1 MKRTQLVL
9 TLVSL
14 TVGVGLGFLI
24 AFLFIPSNQM
34 ETNTFPQ
41 TSGSVPSSESANSD
55 NSEHPVPHSLAKVI
69 ELESPTERRV
79 GLYQLVNNK
88 SAEQITEFIN
98 QTFDIENV
106 QSSYSVQRLLFS
118 ELARIDPAKSLEL
131 VWETARIRWG
141 PLLEVVASQWSLI
154 APTDALR
161 AFSALEEPWKS
172 RALVV
177 VFQHQDTLDNA
188 ELRDLAQSL
197 NITDEFVTWTHEEQ
211 LAAVIDEPRKAFSLA
226 IETDTS
232 YFHRHHMLK
241 QITRRWIEREGT
253 DDVSSMLSL
262 VYDVF
267 ADTRFLWSSVV
278 SEIAASNP
286 ELTWKQLSS
295 MPLEIQKLFADD
307 VFDAWFERDPDAAI
321 EAIRTQEY
329 VDAMASEM
337 YSHLLTWIRAVSDRI
352 LEYIEL
358 VPEDYKMTAIEIAVE
373 HLAEKSPPNEIID
386 LLTQLRQRGLNTQE
400 ATHEFVSVWSTKDPL
415 AAVEWASDNLD
426 QGPRDGQW
434 MLRTA
439 LERLALSDPERA
451 MEFAL
456 KQPEESRLEDV
467 VILELMRQGE
477 FEKALSF
484 LPRIRETTGF
494 PYVYDGVGYHLIVAG
509 RIEEALGLAGRLEEA
524 EKPLFYSRLVYPWIR
539 FELESLL
546 EFLPK
551 LPTEEIRRKVVIA
564 VLGEQERYPYLTSNE
579 LEFVRS
585 LLPDETN

>member
-1 MKRTQLVL
+1 MNRPRL
-9 TLVSL
+9 LVSL
-14 TVGVGLGFLI
+14 ASLTAGVGLGFLGSLL
-24 AFLFIPSNQM
+24 LFPSNQI
-34 ETNTFPQ
+34 EVNTSPQ
-41 TSGSVPSSESANSD
+41 TSGSVPSSESTKSN
-55 NSEHPVPHSLAKVI
+55 NGEHPIPHSLTTVF
-69 ELESPTERRV
+69 EFESPSERRIA
-79 GLYQLVNNK
+79 LYQLVSNK

-131 VWETARIRWG
+131 VWETARKRWG

-197 NITDEFVTWTHEEQ
+197 NITDEFATWTHEEQ

-241 QITRRWIEREGT
+241 QITRRWVEREGT
-253 DDVSSMLSL
+253 DDVRSMLSL

-278 SEIAASNP
+278 SEIAALNP

-307 VFDAWFERDPDAAI
+307 VFDEWFERDPDAAI

-329 VDAMASEM
+329 VSAMASEM
-337 YSHLLTWIRAVSDRI
+337 YSHLLTWIRGVSDRI

-373 HLAEKSPPNEIID
+373 HLAENSPPNEIID
-386 LLTQLRQRGLNTQE
+386 LLTQLRLRGFNTQE
-400 ATHEFVSVWSTKDPL
+400 ATSSFVSVWSTKDPL

-439 LERLALSDPERA
+439 LEKLAISDPERA

-467 VILELMRQGE
+467 VILELMQQGE
-477 FEKALSF
+477 LDKGLSF
-484 LPRIRETTGF
+484 LPQIRETSGY
-494 PYVYDGVGYHLIVAG
+494 PYIYNGISYHLIVAG
-509 RIEEALGLAGRLEEA
+509 RIEDALALADRLEEA
-524 EKPLFYSRLVYPWIR
+524 EKPQFYSRLVYPWLR

-551 LPTEEIRRKVVIA
+551 LPTEEIRRTVAIA
-564 VLGEQERYPYLTSNE
+564 VLGEQERYPYLTANE
-579 LEFVRS
+579 LDYIRS

>member
-1 MKRTQLVL
+1 MKRNRLVL

-14 TVGVGLGFLI
+14 TAGVGLGFLI
-24 AFLFIPSNQM
+24 AFLFFPSNQTEM
-34 ETNTFPQ
+34 NTSTQSTGNVP
-41 TSGSVPSSESANSD
+41 TSEKTQVSESQEPALNGI
-55 NSEHPVPHSLAKVI
+55 ATVI

-79 GLYQLVNNK
+79 GLYQLVHNK
-88 SAEQITEFIN
+88 SAEQITEFIK

-141 PLLEVVASQWSLI
+141 PLLDVVAMQWSLF
-154 APTDALR
+154 APDDALR
-161 AFSALEEPWKS
+161 AFSVLEEPWKN
-172 RALVV
+172 RALTT
-177 VFQHQDTLDNA
+177 VFQHQDTLDKA
-188 ELRDLAQSL
+188 ELKELTQSL
-197 NITDEFVTWTHEEQ
+197 DITDEFVTWTHEEQ

-226 IETDTS
+226 LEADTS
-232 YFHRHHMLK
+232 YFHRHYMLK
-241 QITRRWIEREGT
+241 QITKRWVERQGT
-253 DDVSSMLSL
+253 DDISTMLSL

-286 ELTWKQLSS
+286 ELTWKQLST
-295 MPLEIQKLFADD
+295 MPLEIQKLFAAD
-307 VFDAWFERDPDAAI
+307 VFDEWFERDPDAAI

-329 VDAMASEM
+329 VGAMASEM

-358 VPEDYKMTAIEIAVE
+358 VPEDYKMTAIEIAAE
-373 HLAEKSPPNEIID
+373 HLAENSPPNEIID
-386 LLTQLRQRGLNTQE
+386 LLTQLRLRGFNTQE
-400 ATHEFVSVWSTKDPL
+400 ATSSFVRVWSTKDPL
-415 AAVEWASDNLD
+415 AAVEWTSKNMD
-426 QGPRDGQW
+426 QGPGDGQW

-439 LERLALSDPERA
+439 LEKLALSDPERA

-456 KQPEESRLEDV
+456 KQPEESRLEDA
-467 VILELMRQGE
+467 VIIELMQQGE
-477 FEKALSF
+477 FDRALSF
-484 LPRIRETTGF
+484 LTRIRKAKGF
-494 PYVYDGVGYHLIVAG
+494 PYIYDGVGYHLIVAG
-509 RIEEALGLAGRLEEA
+509 RIDEALGLADRLEEA

-551 LPTEEIRRKVVIA
+551 LPTEDIRTTVVTA
-564 VLGEQERYPYLTSNE
+564 VLGEQERYPYLTANE
-579 LEFVRS
+579 LEYVRS

>member
-1 MKRTQLVL
+1 MNRPRLV
-9 TLVSL
+9 VSL
-14 TVGVGLGFLI
+14 ACLTAGVGLGFLGSLL
-24 AFLFIPSNQM
+24 LFPSNQNQI
-34 ETNTFPQ
+34 NTSPQ
-41 TSGSVPSSESANSD
+41 TSGSVPSSESTKSD
-55 NSEHPVPHSLAKVI
+55 NSEHPIPHNLTTVF
-69 ELESPTERRV
+69 EFESPSERRIA
-79 GLYQLVNNK
+79 LYQLVSNK

-141 PLLEVVASQWSLI
+141 PLLEVVASQWSFI

-197 NITDEFVTWTHEEQ
+197 NITDEFATWTHEEQ

-241 QITRRWIEREGT
+241 QITRRWVEREGT
-253 DDVSSMLSL
+253 DDVRSMLSL

-278 SEIAASNP
+278 SEIAALNP

-307 VFDAWFERDPDAAI
+307 VFDEWFERDPDAAI

-329 VDAMASEM
+329 VSAMASEM
-337 YSHLLTWIRAVSDRI
+337 YSHLLTWIRGVSDRI

-373 HLAEKSPPNEIID
+373 HLAENSPPNEIID
-386 LLTQLRQRGLNTQE
+386 LLTQLRLRGFNTQE
-400 ATHEFVSVWSTKDPL
+400 ATSSFVSVWSTKDPL

-439 LERLALSDPERA
+439 LEKLAISDPERA

-467 VILELMRQGE
+467 VILELMQQGE
-477 FEKALSF
+477 LDKGLSF
-484 LPRIRETTGF
+484 LPQIRETSGY
-494 PYVYDGVGYHLIVAG
+494 PYIYNGISYHLIVAG
-509 RIEEALGLAGRLEEA
+509 RIEDALALADRLEEA
-524 EKPLFYSRLVYPWIR
+524 EKPQFYSRLVYPWLR

-551 LPTEEIRRKVVIA
+551 LPTEEIRRTVAIA
-564 VLGEQERYPYLTSNE
+564 VLGEQERYPYLTANE
-579 LEFVRS
+579 LDYIRS